1 MEKLKKKLILSFTI
15 ATLLLITGCGNKTIE
30 DKEKIT
36 INTGKVTSGIII
48 GKPLADFTLKDQFD
62 KEHKL
67 TNNVKKVIFAF
78 SKPTG
83 HIMKVYM
90 GTRKSDYLTS
100 RDIIFIADISGM
112 PTVIANMFAIPD
124 LQESEYPVLLIKEKE
139 NAKIF
144 RDEKQK
150 NAIMIISLDNKIV
163 KSVKFV
169 TNKDDLKNEID

>member
-1 MEKLKKKLILSFTI
+1 MKKIFILGLNISTM
-15 ATLLLITGCGNKTIE
+15 LLFAGCADKQIE
-30 DKEKIT
+30 NKEKIT

-67 TNNVKKVIFAF
+67 TNDVKKVIFAF

-83 HIMKVYM
+83 HIIKLYM
-90 GTRKSDYLTS
+90 GVRKSDYLTS

-112 PTVIANMFAIPD
+112 PTIIANMLAIPD
-124 LQESEYPVLLIKEKE
+124 LKKSKYPVLLIKKKE
-139 NAKIF
+139 NAIRF

-163 KSVKFV
+163 KNVKFV
-169 TNKDDLKNEID
+169 TNENDLKSEID